1 MSRRCRLSW
10 ECRHDYTVQDNIAT
24 PIDEQPRETM
34 VRRVLIPGVTAG
46 IVLFG
51 LSYLV
56 LYATI
61 YFMPS
66 LVVEYYN
73 PVFWPGNERALLFFA
88 HPFVI
93 SFALAWFWDRFKL
106 QVSGPWLLRG
116 LQFGLVYAL
125 IATLP
130 SMWIIFSAIDVSL
143 TMVLTWFAYGL
154 MQALVCGVIMARM
167 NP

>member
-1 MSRRCRLSW
+1 M
-10 ECRHDYTVQDNIAT
+10 I
-24 PIDEQPRETM
+24 
-34 VRRVLIPGVTAG
+34 RRVLIPGVTAG

-51 LSYLV
+51 LSYLI

-61 YFMPS
+61 YLMPS
-66 LVVEYYN
+66 LVQEYYN
-73 PVFWPGNERALLFFA
+73 PVFWPGNDRALLFFA
-88 HPFVI
+88 HPFVL
-93 SFALAWFWDRFKL
+93 SLPLAWFWDRFKSRM
-106 QVSGPWLLRG
+106 SGPWLWRG

-130 SMWIIFSAIDVSL
+130 SMWITFSAINVSL

-154 MQALVCGVIMARM
+154 MQALICGVIMARM

>member
-1 MSRRCRLSW
+1 MVSRRPF
-10 ECRHDYTVQDNIAT
+10 N
-24 PIDEQPRETM
+24 EQQFEAM
-34 VRRVLIPGVTAG
+34 VRRILIPEVIAG
-46 IVLFG
+46 IALFG
-51 LSYLV
+51 LSYLI

-61 YFMPS
+61 YLMPS
-66 LVVEYYN
+66 LVQEYYN

-93 SFALAWFWDRFKL
+93 SFALAWFWDRFKS

-116 LQFGLVYAL
+116 LQFGLIYAL

-130 SMWIIFSAIDVSL
+130 SMWIIFSAIDVPL

-154 MQALVCGVIMARM
+154 MQALVCGVILVRM